1 MNDQDNIQKSLP
13 LAEEALN
20 VPPVKPPKKSKEE
33 VTVSEVLNEVQ
44 TDIDNLQDAIEKK
57 FEEKRQ
63 SLLVAKPRKEYFIC
77 KNKFWDLLFQK
88 LFAQIISVK
97 IWIIALITVLLSLS
111 LISNIQFASILGII
125 MGLKGTFQV
134 AGVWKKNGNK
144 DLSAMD
150 KT

>member
-44 TDIDNLQDAIEKK
+44 SDIDNLQDAIEKK

-77 KNKFWDLLFQK
+77 KNKFWDLWFQK

-97 IWIIALITVLLSLS
+97 IWIIALITILLSLS

-134 AGVWKKNGNK
+134 ADVWKKNGNR